1 MTTKIIIGATVV
13 GLLASLAA
21 AYASSDTASVKRP
34 NLLLII
40 TDDQGLEMSCMGTP
54 GMATPNLDALAR
66 RGLLLRNVYN
76 TYASC
81 SPSRASILTGT
92 YPHTHHITIN
102 VPEFFGPMPPSGS
115 QKKGK
120 TGDASAPD
128 LAVPANITTLPEVLK
143 QAGYRTGISHKFHI
157 QPHAKFP
164 FDVWIADAAGA
175 KGVPASGGDSY
186 EVRLGK
192 FFADTGGKPFFLM
205 HNIGAPHRPF
215 AAHIRRAKTKPVD
228 PAKVELPA
236 FLPDVSAVRQDWADY
251 LTATQE
257 ADYQVGE
264 IIEILRKTGKLDNTL
279 IMVGG
284 DNGPAFTRG
293 KASTYPLGAREALVI
308 AGPGVALGKESR
320 ELVSYSDIAP
330 TLLDFAGLPV
340 PASVQG
346 RTLRPLLEQRP
357 GAKGH
362 PLIVC
367 EKQGR
372 GTGPD
377 VYLER
382 GAFDGRYHYIRR
394 MNPAAPRDI
403 NADNFQEKPWGNRT
417 YPATLAAK
425 DTFPKPYALMLAWK
439 EGLASEELF
448 DLQNDPWA
456 TRDISK
462 DPAGAS
468 ALAQMRQALDD
479 WQERTG
485 DRQMIRSSKLNSL

>member
-1 MTTKIIIGATVV
+1 MFGLNIARKILIGLTAVS
-13 GLLASLAA
+13 SLVTLSPLRAA
-21 AYASSDTASVKRP
+21 GDTASGKQP

-54 GMATPNLDALAR
+54 GIATPHLDALAK
-66 RGLLLRNVYN
+66 RGMLVRNAYN

-92 YPHTHHITIN
+92 YPHTHQITIN
-102 VPEFFGPMPPSGS
+102 VPEFFGPKPPSAAPKNE
-115 QKKGK
+115 KKGN
-120 TGDASAPD
+120 ASLRD
-128 LAVPANITTLPEVLK
+128 LAVPPNIATLPEVLK

-164 FDVWIADAAGA
+164 FDAWIAELPNV
-175 KGVPASGGDSY
+175 KGPNY
-186 EVRLGK
+186 EARLGK

-215 AAHIRRAKTKPVD
+215 TAHIRRAKTKAVD
-228 PAKVELPA
+228 PAKIELPA
-236 FLPDVSAVRQDWADY
+236 FLPDVPAVRQDWADY

-264 IIEILRKTGKLDNTL
+264 IIELLRQTGKLDNTL
-279 IMVGG
+279 IVVGG

-308 AGPGVALGKESR
+308 AGLGVAAGKETR
-320 ELVSYSDIAP
+320 ELVSYADIAP
-330 TLLDFAGLPV
+330 TLLDFAGAPI
-340 PASVQG
+340 PASMQG
-346 RTLRPLLEQRP
+346 RTLRPLFEQQP

-367 EKQGR
+367 EKQGL
-372 GTGPD
+372 GNGPE
-377 VYLER
+377 VYRER

-403 NADNFQEKPWGNRT
+403 NADNFQEQTWGNRT
-417 YPATLAAK
+417 YSATLAAK
-425 DTFPKPYALMLAWK
+425 EKFPQAYALMLAWK
-439 EGLASEELF
+439 EGQAGEELF

-456 TRDISK
+456 TRDLAK
-462 DPAGAS
+462 DPAAAS
-468 ALAQMRQALDD
+468 ALAQMRQALDE
-479 WQERTG
+479 WQDRTG
-485 DRQMIRSSKLNSL
+485 DKQMMRSGRLK